1 MARLLGECWFSRF
14 PRGRGPAAEGG
25 DPKTPRSFG
34 AGGRAYRDGKARKP
48 LFTSGLLEQLLGA
61 LRWAALVLAL
71 VLPRPALALP
81 AALELVREA
90 EAHEAAHED
99 DLALR
104 RYSEALAIDPTLG
117 EAYLGLGA
125 LRLRMGDARESERV
139 FDTALSRVP
148 SLLRAWLG
156 RGHARYALGARH
168 EAEADL
174 EMYVDRTANE
184 MDPEALRE
192 LGRWYQG
199 EGRPLAQLSVWRRLL
214 SLAERAGDAKLTKEA
229 RLTVRALEA
238 IVAPTDP
245 VREPPGGARATQV
258 RRGIARAERRRLGI
272 AP

>member
-1 MARLLGECWFSRF
+1 MARVG
-14 PRGRGPAAEGG
+14 
-25 DPKTPRSFG
+25 
-34 AGGRAYRDGKARKP
+34 
-48 LFTSGLLEQLLGA
+48 
-61 LRWAALVLAL
+61 WAALAL
-71 VLPRPALALP
+71 MWLIARPCLALP
-81 AALELVREA
+81 SALELVREA
-90 EAHEAAHED
+90 QAHEAAHED
-99 DLALR
+99 DVALR

-174 EMYVDRTANE
+174 ETYVDRTANE
-184 MDPEALRE
+184 TDPEALRE
-192 LGRWYQG
+192 LGRWYES

-214 SLAERAGDAKLTKEA
+214 SLAERSGDARLTKEA

-238 IVAPTDP
+238 IVSPADP
-245 VREPPGGARATQV
+245 VREPPGAATPL
-258 RRGIARAERRRLGI
+258 RRGMARAERRRLGM